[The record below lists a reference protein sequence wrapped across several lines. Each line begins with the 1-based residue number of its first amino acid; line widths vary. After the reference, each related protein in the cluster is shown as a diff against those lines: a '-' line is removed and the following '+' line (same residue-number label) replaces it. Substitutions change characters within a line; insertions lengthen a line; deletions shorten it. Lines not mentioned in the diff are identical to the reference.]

1 MRNKE
6 IFEGMA
12 IMHRITEKYLNR
24 AVAILSE
31 QSGVEYGIDKAN
43 GGCKLVSK
51 DGSREFSKRGTRRE
65 IYNQIWVAIEVI
77 ANNKEGE

>member
-1 MRNKE
+1 
-6 IFEGMA
+6 MA
-12 IMHRITEKYLNR
+12 YFISEKDLNR